1 MLGPCPECAA
11 IHMPG
16 EVCPKHAERKV
27 VDTLCRMAGM
37 RPIPKA
43 GLLATTA
50 HNSANRA
57 CQLIVE

>member
-1 MLGPCPECAA
+1 
-11 IHMPG
+11 MPG